1 MLQGKEL
8 WNEVTKQS
16 GGMEGEKELELP
28 PYLAGEI
35 REDFKWF
42 LFSLSRYKFAAKML
56 EGKKDILEVGC
67 SYGFKTR
74 MLSQFIPH
82 VTGVDFDKN
91 AILYAQKH
99 YEEIEKRE
107 YVYADI
113 LELEKM
119 EHCFEGAVCLDVIE
133 HIEKEKEGLFMHN
146 ILRNLK
152 THSVF
157 ILGTPNI
164 TAAKYQSEQSNIGH
178 INLYSYERLKNMM
191 SKYFHHVFMFSM
203 NDEVVHTGFGDM
215 AHYIFSIGVEKLE
228 TE

>member
-1 MLQGKEL
+1 
-8 WNEVTKQS
+8 
-16 GGMEGEKELELP
+16 
-28 PYLAGEI
+28 
-35 REDFKWF
+35 
-42 LFSLSRYKFAAKML
+42 
-56 EGKKDILEVGC
+56 
-67 SYGFKTR
+67 
-74 MLSQFIPH
+74 
-82 VTGVDFDKN
+82 
-91 AILYAQKH
+91 
-99 YEEIEKRE
+99 
-107 YVYADI
+107 
-113 LELEKM
+113 
-119 EHCFEGAVCLDVIE
+119 
-133 HIEKEKEGLFMHN
+133 MHN